1 MKMDINKMIGM
12 VVGVVVGVLIL
23 SAALFPVIDSATTTE
38 HKIINTGAYN
48 LTDVDTEYTLTYDP
62 TGKFVIGDKEIPF
75 NTLPADAITIAS
87 AKNMLLR
94 FQNWAAQ
101 SYNLW
106 LFIDGK
112 SPLVVASSNSVSNVE
127 LTFNEGSL
135 TTNTSIEE
143 TYTSDESIRIF
154 NPDGKYTMTIYN
166 QPATILKDTTVI
178 VGNGTTAVNAWTNR
192 FYIEGTAEDITV
204 TPATGITVSN
214 VTVNTTEI
222 SQYKEAVKLN
232 SVTFTATDGD
242 NTVDATYNRVIV
254 PIEINAE
261 LAVHASQDEI
271 ELLET
276 IPVLITVGLI
286 MGIVGVIAA
295 RRFE

>member
-1 MKMDINKMIGM
+1 MEKMNALTLIITL
-12 VVGVVVGVLIL
+12 VVGVIL
-23 SAALFPVIDSATTTE
+23 TGALLGPVINDATTTE

-48 LTDVDTEYTLTYDP
+48 LTDNDDDYTISYDP

-75 NTLPADAITIAS
+75 DTLPADAITIAS
-87 AKNMLLR
+87 AKDMLLR

-112 SPLVVASSNSVSNVE
+112 SPFVIASSSSPSAVE
-127 LTFNEGSL
+127 VTFDDGAL
-135 TTNTSIEE
+135 TTNTTIEE
-143 TYTSDESIRIF
+143 TYTSDDSVRIF

-166 QPATILKDTTVI
+166 QPATVLKDTTVI
-178 VGNGTTAVNAWTNR
+178 VGNGTTQVNAWTNR
-192 FYIEGTAEDITV
+192 FYIEGTAEDIEV

-222 SQYKEAVKLN
+222 SQYKDAVKLN
-232 SVTFTATDGD
+232 SITFTATDGT

-254 PIEINAE
+254 PIEIDAE
-261 LAVHASQDEI
+261 LSQHLTPGQI
-271 ELLET
+271 SLVGA
-276 IPVLITVGLI
+276 IPVMVIVALLMAAVGA
-286 MGIVGVIAA
+286 IAL
-295 RRFE
+295 RRAD